1 MNNAVIVSYASALI
15 LLYFCVLLY
24 SLACKHGGSLYTKLI
39 TMSGMLPGLVGVIYG
54 FYLFLTLEDRT
65 QGLAVMTAWLLL
77 EMGALQLK
85 RLVSVNRP

>member
-1 MNNAVIVSYASALI
+1 MINSALVSYASALI

-24 SLACKHGGSLYTKLI
+24 AQACKHGGSPYTMLI
-39 TMSGMLPGLVGVIYG
+39 VAFGMVPGLAGVIYG

-65 QGLAVMTAWLLL
+65 QGLAVLTAWLLL

-85 RLVSVNRP
+85 RLVNQ

>member
-24 SLACKHGGSLYTKLI
+24 SLACKYSGSLYTRLI
-39 TMSGMLPGLVGVIYG
+39 VMSGMLPGLAGVIYG

-77 EMGALQLK
+77 EMGAMQLK
-85 RLVSVNRP
+85 RLVK

>member
-24 SLACKHGGSLYTKLI
+24 SLACKHGEGLYAKLI
-39 TMSGMLPGLVGVIYG
+39 GMSGVLPGVTGVIYG
-54 FYLFLTLEDRT
+54 FYLFLTLEDRR

-85 RLVSVNRP
+85 RLAK

>member
-24 SLACKHGGSLYTKLI
+24 TQACKHGESPYTKLLI
-39 TMSGMLPGLVGVIYG
+39 AFGMLPGLVGVVYG
-54 FYLFLTLEDRT
+54 FYLFLTLGDRT

-77 EMGALQLK
+77 EMGVMQLK
-85 RLVSVNRP
+85 RLVK